1 MTNPFVDNY
10 RFLARYNCWINQ
22 RLYEAC
28 EALSDEGRK
37 RDRGAF
43 FGSIHRTLS
52 HLVLA
57 DQVWLKRFA
66 QCGTENGITFP
77 SLGADVLDMPEA
89 YTLDMVL
96 FEDWPGLKAKRA
108 QLDAAIEAWAADMPE
123 SYPQLTMRYSNSK
136 GVQRAHPAW
145 QALTHFFNHQTHHRG
160 QATTLL
166 TQAGGEVGLTDLIA
180 LV

>member
-1 MTNPFVDNY
+1 MTTPFVDNY

-37 RDRGAF
+37 RDRGSF

-77 SLGADVLDMPEA
+77 SLGADVL
-89 YTLDMVL
+89 
-96 FEDWPGLKAKRA
+96 
-108 QLDAAIEAWAADMPE
+108 DMPE